1 MGEKKRLDSL
11 LLQRGLVSSRQ
22 QARSLILAGKVR
34 VEGRMMD
41 KAGALVPSAAQIDLD
56 AEALCPYVSRGGV
69 KLERALQEFT
79 LSLAGKVALD
89 AGASTG
95 GFTDCLLQ
103 QGCRRVYAV
112 DVGYGQLAWK
122 LRQDPRVVV
131 MERRNIR
138 YLIPEDLPERVDLAT
153 LDLSFI
159 SLTLVLPAVKEM
171 LTPEGEI
178 VALVKPQFEVGKG
191 EVGKGGVVRDPQMH
205 GRVLWKVIRCAD
217 ELGLSVEGMIRSP
230 LKGPKGN
237 VEYLIYLRPSPPK
250 FPPEEL
256 SALVFQVVTSTEHPH
271 FP

>member
-11 LLQRGLVSSRQ
+11 LLQRGLVSSRE

-34 VEGRMMD
+34 VEGQMTD
-41 KAGALVPSAAQIDLD
+41 KAGTLVSFAAQIELEG
-56 AEALCPYVSRGGV
+56 EALCPYVSRGGV
-69 KLERALQEFT
+69 KLERALQELGLFPV
-79 LSLAGKVALD
+79 GKVALD

-103 QGCRRVYAV
+103 RGCRRVYAV

-131 MERRNIR
+131 MERRNLR
-138 YLIPEDLPERVDLAT
+138 YLTPEDLPERVDLAT

-159 SLTLVLPAVKEM
+159 SLTLVLPAIKEL

-191 EVGKGGVVRDPQMH
+191 EVGKGGVVRDPQKR
-205 GRVLWKVIRCAD
+205 GRALWKVIRCA
-217 ELGLSVEGMIRSP
+217 EGLGLSLEGLIRSP

-237 VEYLIYLRPSPPK
+237 VEYFVHLRPSPPK
-250 FPPEEL
+250 FTPEEL
-256 SALVFQVVTSTEHPH
+256 SALVSQVITSSEN
-271 FP
+271 